1 MKFLINLRKEFKKTK
16 TAVVQG
22 AIDKITITPKESV
35 DYSRPYSIYQP
46 KILASETFLGDLLQ
60 HYDHLDTIQLL
71 LICYYQIVPN
81 HNVNSIGLENMEIK
95 DLLSIFIDEDHTKDE
110 IAHIFEYIIPEG

>member
-1 MKFLINLRKEFKKTK
+1 MK
-16 TAVVQG
+16 TANVQG
-22 AIDKITITPKESV
+22 ALEKILITPKESV
-35 DYSRPYSIYQP
+35 DLTNKSFHSVFLP
-46 KILASETFLGDLLQ
+46 KILSSDTFLADLLQ

-95 DLLSIFIDEDHTKDE
+95 DLLNIFIDEDHTKNE
-110 IAHIFEYIIPEG
+110 IAQIFDYNISEGKS